1 MSTRGAGISPPNRFE
16 RLSVEVE
23 EEFAGEGPRTT
34 FFTDDSQ
41 TIISTNDSP
50 DIPFEASLNPYRGC
64 EHGCSYCYARPYH
77 EYLGFNCG
85 VDFESRIVVK
95 TRAPELLRQALTSPK
110 WQPKAL
116 AMSGVTDCYQPIERK
131 LEITRGCLRVL
142 AEFRNPVGVI
152 TKNALVTRDLDLL
165 TGLAARQ
172 AVVVWVSITT
182 LDRDLARILEPRASM
197 PSARLE
203 ALRALSAAGV
213 PTAVAVAPVIPGLND
228 HEIPAILQAAR
239 AAGAARAAFT
249 VLRLPHGVKE
259 IFSDWLTRHFP
270 DRAAKVLERVRSL
283 RGGSLNDSR
292 FGTRMRGTGIWAEQI
307 RRLFEVS
314 AGREG
319 FSRERVPLS
328 TADFRRP
335 GGEQMRL
342 L

>member
-1 MSTRGAGISPPNRFE
+1 M
-16 RLSVEVE
+16 
-23 EEFAGEGPRTT
+23 
-34 FFTDDSQ
+34 
-41 TIISTNDSP
+41 
-50 DIPFEASLNPYRGC
+50 
-64 EHGCSYCYARPYH
+64 
-77 EYLGFNCG
+77 
-85 VDFESRIVVK
+85 
-95 TRAPELLRQALTSPK
+95 
-110 WQPKAL
+110 
-116 AMSGVTDCYQPIERK
+116 
-131 LEITRGCLRVL
+131 

>member
-116 AMSGVTDCYQPIERK
+116 AMSGVTDCY
-131 LEITRGCLRVL
+131 
-142 AEFRNPVGVI
+142 
-152 TKNALVTRDLDLL
+152 
-165 TGLAARQ
+165 
-172 AVVVWVSITT
+172 
-182 LDRDLARILEPRASM
+182 
-197 PSARLE
+197 
-203 ALRALSAAGV
+203 
-213 PTAVAVAPVIPGLND
+213 
-228 HEIPAILQAAR
+228 
-239 AAGAARAAFT
+239 
-249 VLRLPHGVKE
+249 
-259 IFSDWLTRHFP
+259 
-270 DRAAKVLERVRSL
+270 
-283 RGGSLNDSR
+283 
-292 FGTRMRGTGIWAEQI
+292 
-307 RRLFEVS
+307 
-314 AGREG
+314 
-319 FSRERVPLS
+319 
-328 TADFRRP
+328 
-335 GGEQMRL
+335 
-342 L
+342 